1 MDFSDGQIKD
11 MLEIK
16 ERTLQKIEKYQKEIR
31 ILEKQLA
38 VLDAIV
44 KQSSFAKASSLPKSE
59 GAKRP
64 AEIQADQPAEIQ
76 ADQPAEI
83 QADQP
88 AEKAIP
94 ITRGSQGGV
103 IANAYVT
110 PERISIVLDESCNV
124 DEETPPF
131 KSFFIDRI
139 IGGMKRKDGADGA
152 VPSDQIIDCEISM
165 DGPNIREIVVKNYR
179 QEERVNEIINTA
191 GWSLSKM
198 LDNTGRE

>member
-59 GAKRP
+59 GAKR
-64 AEIQADQPAEIQ
+64 
-76 ADQPAEI
+76 PAEI

>member
-59 GAKRP
+59 GAKR
-64 AEIQADQPAEIQ
+64 PAEIQ